1 MMRSNNKFFGLMA
14 LILLGW
20 TSPAFSQQQF
30 RSLIIDANTGAAL
43 TNVSV
48 KVQHQKDTTVKKSGA
63 TDAQGLIIFD
73 RLQKGD
79 YNLQIHAIG
88 YTDTL
93 IHFSIP
99 AGKFKTFP
107 GNIYL
112 RPDRGIQLKEVVI
125 KDDGPAVGMKGDTIE
140 YNATK
145 FKTKDNAVVE
155 DLLRK
160 LPGVNIDKS
169 GTIKAQGEVVQRV
182 LVDGKEFFGSDP
194 SVATR
199 NLPADMIQKVQV
211 LDKNSDMA
219 EFTGVPDGKQM
230 KTINLITKK
239 DRKRGYFGNLNAGIG
254 DAGRY
259 EAGANVNSFV
269 NEAQLS
275 LLLKGNNVNKSGFSA
290 TELIR
295 LLSQNPE
302 MFNSLPPS
310 ALSELMKMKSVKIEG
325 SSEALAEMARPSGLT
340 NTKYGGLNFN
350 NDWSDRFKFR
360 SSYFFNDNSTLDQF
374 DNARQYLLLQS
385 PYNYFQS
392 GTKTDRTNNQ
402 RIDLS
407 ADVKLSNR
415 SSLKISPRINLSS
428 SDRNSDQT
436 YRSVTAGMQAM
447 SINDGTQLF
456 NSKSRNNLF
465 SGNTM
470 FRHRLTKPGRTLVF
484 EISPESFQSNSD
496 FVNQS
501 SNNTY
506 QATGKTTENTD
517 QQTLNTGDIFNLNS
531 NLVYTEP
538 LSSHYLLQ
546 AGQQFYYSHGKYL
559 RQVKNKNTLNGD
571 YDLPVAALSD
581 NYSSNRMEYNSKLS
595 ISGNYKRFNYTAGGS
610 FKQSSVN
617 GNSVLRNYQVDKRYQ
632 AWLPSAYASY
642 KMSGSYKLVL
652 NYAMEANMPSVSN
665 LQPIED
671 NIDPLFTR
679 KGNPDLEQEKS
690 QRLSLAFN
698 SFKLSSGNS
707 VYASFNLNWYNRQ
720 IADHTITDET
730 TGKQLITPINVSGNY
745 RYALNIGK
753 TARLDKG
760 GSSLTAEINA
770 GYSKSSL
777 MNNYLLNSIKT
788 FSISPELSFNYY
800 FGNKISLN
808 GRGSASWNDR
818 KFSGPSR
825 LPEQN
830 WLLSYSLE
838 SIVILP
844 FKMSLEGSMDGF
856 STPGLSEGYNTSV
869 ILLNGGLNKEI
880 GKQFSIKA
888 EARDL
893 LNRNQSISR
902 ITGNGYI
909 EDKRNNAL
917 GRFFQISAVYKFRH
931 FPKSNKK

>member
-1 MMRSNNKFFGLMA
+1 MLT

-20 TSPAFSQQQF
+20 ISPAFSQQQF
-30 RSLIIDANTGAAL
+30 RSLIIDANTGTAL
-43 TNVSV
+43 TYVAV
-48 KVQHQKDTTVKKSGA
+48 KVTQQKDTTIKKSGL
-63 TDAQGLIIFD
+63 TDPQGFVVFD

-79 YNLQIHAIG
+79 YNLQVHAIG

-99 AGKFKTFP
+99 AGKFNAFP
-107 GNIYL
+107 GTIYL

-194 SVATR
+194 SIATR

-447 SINDGTQLF
+447 PINDGTQLF